1 MTKDEQILTEYL
13 DDYGL
18 DIFSRNQIT
27 EIEDLSYQQVEIA
40 LRGLIRRLH
49 IKIIE
54 RGKYCKQNFS
64 EEFVIGNFIVKNGG
78 VAYWSAM
85 NFHGLTEQIPNVIFI
100 QTSHRKNDKIIFGVR
115 YKFVQVKENKLIGY
129 KSEGYGNRKFNITDV
144 EKTIVDCFD
153 LPKYSGGYPEIIKA
167 FNIAELSAIK
177 LVKYCKAINNLSVV
191 KRLAYLSELLNKPK
205 MDYFLKYA
213 LSVRNE
219 KYILFEHDGE
229 KIGRTNR
236 KWRLVL
242 NIDDDEIMNMAK
254 S

>member
-1 MTKDEQILTEYL
+1 MTNNEKILSEYL

-27 EIEDLSYQQVEIA
+27 EIENLSYKQVEIA
-40 LRGLIRRLH
+40 LRGLTRRRY
-49 IKIIE
+49 IKLID
-54 RGKYCKQNFS
+54 RGKYCKQDFS
-64 EEFVIGNFIVKNGG
+64 DEFAIGNFIVKNGG

-85 NFHGLTEQIPNVIFI
+85 NFHGLTEQIPNVIFV
-100 QTSHRKNDKIIFGVR
+100 QTSHQKKDKIIFGVR

-129 KSEGYGNRKFNITDV
+129 KTEGYGNHQFNITDV

-153 LPKYSGGYPEIIKA
+153 LPRYSGGYSEIIKA
-167 FNIAELSAIK
+167 FNNAELSAIK

-191 KRLAYLSELLNKPK
+191 KRLAYLTELLNKPK

-229 KIGRTNR
+229 KTGRTNR

-242 NIDDDEIMNMAK
+242 NVNNDEIKNMAK